1 MKRLEHPA
9 PLGFVMIMSKVLH
22 GQSAARYAGKR
33 FGFGIRCCA
42 TASSS
47 KPKTVLRGNLNW
59 APLHTHTDYSFL
71 DGASHVPD
79 LASRA
84 AEMGIPA
91 LAITDHGAMHGAIQ
105 HMKSCKQHGVK
116 PIIGNEMYI
125 LNGDYE
131 ADGYKGLVH
140 HLTVIAKNSTGYRN
154 LVKLTSTSHLQGMKS
169 RNRSKRPAIN
179 KELLQQHSEGLIV
192 LSGCLAGEIPKALVA
207 NRYSVAREVALWYR
221 DTFGADFYL
230 EMMDHGLS
238 AQQVA
243 NAGIMQL
250 SKELGIKTVVTNDS
264 HFTMASDCYAHDV
277 LLCIQTGKLVSDPNR
292 MRYTGQEY
300 FKSADEMMELFQHP
314 SITRSDIAGS
324 LENTLEV
331 ASKVEDYNILSAPRI
346 PTYPLPDGFDESIE
360 DYFRETARAGLKEQ
374 IGDQYELAHYE
385 DRLEYE
391 LQLLIDKG
399 FASYFLIVWDYIR
412 YARENGISVGPGRG
426 SACGSLVAYGLRI
439 TEIDP
444 VKHDL
449 LFERFLNP
457 ERTSLPDIDTD
468 FSMDGRERVI
478 RYVTGKYGEDRV
490 AQIITFNRLSSKSV
504 LRDCARVTGIPYAE
518 ADKVSKLVPVARGK
532 ATKLEAM
539 ISDGSPSPE
548 FKNLYETEP
557 KMRDLVDVSMI
568 LEGTNRNS
576 GVHAAGVVIG
586 AEPLNTI
593 VPLARGKNNEVVT
606 QYAMEELEDVGL
618 LKMDFLGLRNLS
630 IIDSTREY
638 VAKKNGEQLP
648 ILQDLSFSDKRT
660 YDLLST
666 GKVDG
671 VFQLDASGG
680 MQEIVKKLGPN
691 SISDI
696 SSILALYRPGPLDAG
711 LVDTFIDRKHGREP
725 VQFEHPLLES
735 ILHETYGVLVYQ
747 EQIMQVA
754 RDLAGYSLGQADIL
768 RRAMGKKKT
777 DVMEHERGRFVTG
790 AIKNNIDRKL
800 AEKLFES
807 MLKFAEYCF
816 NKSHS
821 TAYAYLTFQTAWL
834 KTHYPVEFMA
844 SVLRLN
850 SDNMT
855 KLPRYIDDA
864 ASQGVVVLAPSV
876 NTSDV
881 MFAPVYTLPSGCR
894 APSSRNGYVGFG
906 LGAIKG
912 IGEVAAQAITDE
924 RLRGGDF
931 KSIFDFCAR
940 LPSKVAGKRVLENLV
955 QCGAFDD
962 LHENRKAVFAS
973 IPEILD
979 WRKKFDAKRKRAAA
993 KLKDGGFSE
1002 VAHELDSDEIVN
1014 KIRGSW
1020 LEAESDYSVMERYFI
1035 EKQLVGFLTSG
1046 DLHKEYESWVR
1057 FALPNTLDAARGDPQ
1072 PQVEE
1077 SEVLDERP
1085 HEAGISQSEF

>member
-1 MKRLEHPA
+1 MA
-9 PLGFVMIMSKVLH
+9 P
-22 GQSAARYAGKR
+22 
-33 FGFGIRCCA
+33 
-42 TASSS
+42 
-47 KPKTVLRGNLNW
+47 
-59 APLHTHTDYSFL
+59 DY
-71 DGASHVPD
+71 
-79 LASRA
+79 
-84 AEMGIPA
+84 
-91 LAITDHGAMHGAIQ
+91 
-105 HMKSCKQHGVK
+105 C
-116 PIIGNEMYI
+116 
-125 LNGDYE
+125 
-131 ADGYKGLVH
+131 
-140 HLTVIAKNSTGYRN
+140 
-154 LVKLTSTSHLQGMKS
+154 LQ
-169 RNRSKRPAIN
+169 
-179 KELLQQHSEGLIV
+179 
-192 LSGCLAGEIPKALVA
+192 
-207 NRYSVAREVALWYR
+207 
-221 DTFGADFYL
+221 
-230 EMMDHGLS
+230 
-238 AQQVA
+238 
-243 NAGIMQL
+243 
-250 SKELGIKTVVTNDS
+250 
-264 HFTMASDCYAHDV
+264 
-277 LLCIQTGKLVSDPNR
+277 
-292 MRYTGQEY
+292 
-300 FKSADEMMELFQHP
+300 
-314 SITRSDIAGS
+314 
-324 LENTLEV
+324 
-331 ASKVEDYNILSAPRI
+331 
-346 PTYPLPDGFDESIE
+346 
-360 DYFRETARAGLKEQ
+360 DYFRETARVGLKEQ

-468 FSMDGRERVI
+468 FSMEGRDRVI
-478 RYVTGKYGEDRV
+478 RYVTEKYGEDHV

-532 ATKLEAM
+532 AIKLETM

-593 VPLARGKNNEVVT
+593 VPLSRGKNNEVVT

-638 VAKKNGEQLP
+638 VAKKNGENLP

-666 GKVDG
+666 GEVDG

-777 DVMEHERGRFVTG
+777 DVMEHERGRFVSG
-790 AIKNNIDRKL
+790 AVKNNIDRKL

-881 MFAPVYTLPSGCR
+881 VFAPVYTLPSGCK
-894 APSSRNGYVGFG
+894 APSARSGYVGFG

-924 RLRGGDF
+924 RIRGEDF

-962 LHENRKAVFAS
+962 LHENRRAVFNS
-973 IPEILD
+973 IPQILD
-979 WRKKFDAKRKRAAA
+979 WRKKLDAKRKRAAA
-993 KLKDGGFSE
+993 RLKEGGLSE
-1002 VAHELDSDEIVN
+1002 VAHDLDSDEIVN

-1020 LEAESDYSVMERYFI
+1020 LEADSDYSVMERYFI

-1046 DLHKEYESWVR
+1046 NLHKEYEGWVR
-1057 FALPNTLDAARGDPQ
+1057 FALPNTLESARGGPQ
-1072 PQVEE
+1072 SHAEE
-1077 SEVLDERP
+1077 SEVLDDRPQEAEAKRQSSDHFYSKPLKDGESDLFFGVVTDTKKLFTRNGANPMMKFTLEDATGEIPCVAFTRTYARVKDYLEVGNRVAVYGKVRRDSGAEIHVEGAHMMEDYIVVLAYLENQGSASKPMIRENLTGALEHLATQQDGGTTMMSLRIATIGSRSDPLMPQNLVNSRWKHIVRVRDKEYVRRVFMHYDVPALICPLRDYERLMRDRETKKFEEQVFYGGEEEP
-1085 HEAGISQSEF
+1085 VHEEDYAQAHARKNAGNG